1 MRGGRSHQHE
11 GRYPE
16 HRGARSRGLK
26 SDPTDLRSRAG
37 GGTSGGDRTGG
48 IAKESSPT
56 EIRILAYPH
65 LNTILLL
72 KRTTK
77 RNITQIQ
84 RNAYGLSHSKHAC
97 RGYTCKLAGG
107 LDILL
112 DGRWDARSER
122 RHLGSDRDGHE

>member
-1 MRGGRSHQHE
+1 M
-11 GRYPE
+11 
-16 HRGARSRGLK
+16 
-26 SDPTDLRSRAG
+26 G
-37 GGTSGGDRTGG
+37 GGASGGDRTGG

-84 RNAYGLSHSKHAC
+84 RNATAYHTANTPVVDTHASS
-97 RGYTCKLAGG
+97 RVASISSLMVDGMREASAGI
-107 LDILL
+107 LDPIEM
-112 DGRWDARSER
+112 DMSN
-122 RHLGSDRDGHE
+122 

>member
-56 EIRILAYPH
+56 EIRILAYPQPH

-84 RNAYGLSHSKHAC
+84 RNG
-97 RGYTCKLAGG
+97 
-107 LDILL
+107 
-112 DGRWDARSER
+112 
-122 RHLGSDRDGHE
+122 